1 MKNKSLTLLALLLF
15 GTLTLAGCGL
25 FHHHGHRRGGPPGE
39 MAAGQQPCMQQENCV
54 KAAGNKPCCGV
65 KMPATETPA
74 Q

>member
-15 GTLTLAGCGL
+15 GTLTVAGCG
-25 FHHHGHRRGGPPGE
+25 FFHHGHRRCGTPGE

-54 KAAGNKPCCGV
+54 KSECNKPCCV
-65 KMPATETPA
+65 KMPAAETPA